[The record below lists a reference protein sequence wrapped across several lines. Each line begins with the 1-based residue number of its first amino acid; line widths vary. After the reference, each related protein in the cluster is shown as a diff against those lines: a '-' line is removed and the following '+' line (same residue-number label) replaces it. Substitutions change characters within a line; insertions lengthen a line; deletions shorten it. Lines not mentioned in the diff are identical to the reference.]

1 MLSYFLLKQKSK
13 LLLLLL
19 REFCTYFYEIQIEKK
34 IIIFS
39 DFFSFFR
46 WSWTCSFFVSKFVEN
61 ITNAIESSGSYFLFG
76 SICALGAVFVITY
89 LPETKGKTNDDMKQF
104 FMKR

>member
-1 MLSYFLLKQKSK
+1 MRKKNYHFQIIYF
-13 LLLLLL
+13 
-19 REFCTYFYEIQIEKK
+19 
-34 IIIFS
+34 
-39 DFFSFFR
+39 FFR

-76 SICALGAVFVITY
+76 SICALGAIFVITY